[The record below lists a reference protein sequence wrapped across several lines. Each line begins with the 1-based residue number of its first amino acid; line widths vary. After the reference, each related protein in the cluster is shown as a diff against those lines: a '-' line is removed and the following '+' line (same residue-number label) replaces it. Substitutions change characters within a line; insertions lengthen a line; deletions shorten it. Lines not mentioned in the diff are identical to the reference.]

1 MSKYSFLSTEEVDC
15 GGAKVNRKG
24 MVVARMGWG
33 GFSFAELFIN
43 KSCYIKVFL

>member
-1 MSKYSFLSTEEVDC
+1 MDY
-15 GGAKVNRKG
+15 GGANEKRKG